1 MTLGYLN
8 QQVNQLS
15 EEGIQTGPSQLQ
27 HGLIH
32 LLTETLDTA
41 AYNVLLH
48 VHGVCIHYTLYVTEQ
63 LYTVHNMYCIQLLSH
78 VFSETKKASDFI
90 PITFLLYRKIVPLM
104 FRELVSYFS
113 QSCFSQ
119 MFHIMKNKYYEYVTE
134 ITITIYLAQIPT

>member
-8 QQVNQLS
+8 QQVNQLL

-48 VHGVCIHYTLYVTEQ
+48 VHGVCIHYTLYVT
-63 LYTVHNMYCIQLLSH
+63 H